1 MSVHANI
8 RHCRGTGLIEVMV
21 TVVVLAIGLLGIA
34 ALQVQSKRSNFEAI
48 QRTTATMLAHAI
60 IERMRANPSVLG
72 TYLTEGDEVG
82 GETITVEPSPKCS
95 TADGDACSPS
105 QLALHDIWEWEQAV
119 DGVSETAGSDNTG
132 GLVSPTACLSGPGGG
147 GSGTY
152 TITIAWRGQNS
163 LANPAS
169 NACGEGSGK
178 YDGPGGTDPDA
189 YRRVLTLDV
198 FIDAV
203 S

>member
-1 MSVHANI
+1 MFEHANI

-21 TVVVLAIGLLGIA
+21 TVVVLAVGLLGIA

-60 IERMRANPSVLG
+60 IERMRANPSALG
-72 TYLTEGDEVG
+72 TYLTDGDEVG
-82 GETITVEPSPKCS
+82 GETITSEPSPDCSAGSPCS
-95 TADGDACSPS
+95 TV
-105 QLALHDIWEWEQAV
+105 QLASHDVWDWEQSI
-119 DGVSETAGSDNTG
+119 DGASEAAGGNNTG
-132 GLVSPTACLSGPGGG
+132 GLVSPTACLTGPGGG
-147 GSGTY
+147 GPGTY
-152 TITIAWRGQNS
+152 TVAIAWRGQNL
-163 LANPAS
+163 LANPTT

-189 YRRVLTLDV
+189 FRRVLTFDV
-198 FIDAV
+198 FIDT